1 MWRLAGELEP
11 FMCER
16 LATFP
21 QEVRGLYDGN
31 ILGRQWGSLEYRYLY
46 HGFAEDLSLHY
57 TGTFHNI
64 PVFPKIPKISNGAHA
79 KGILYF

>member
-1 MWRLAGELEP
+1 MRDWPPSHKKSED
-11 FMCER
+11 FMMGTYWEDSGDHWS
-16 LATFP
+16 T
-21 QEVRGLYDGN
+21 V
-31 ILGRQWGSLEYRYLY
+31 ISIT
-46 HGFAEDLSLHY
+46 GFAEDLSLHY